1 MNEVENTL
9 LSIEFKIQHFLE
21 ERNMLLDEIRCLKDQ
36 RNQLQ
41 LAINELND
49 KINNLKIYN
58 NSNLEQRN
66 TLTQEEDA
74 DNIKLKIN
82 QLIVAIDA
90 TLADLAT
97 TK

>member
-9 LSIEFKIQHFLE
+9 LSIESKIQHFLE
-21 ERNMLLDEIRCLKDQ
+21 ERNMMLDEIRCLKEQ
-36 RNQLQ
+36 RDQLQ
-41 LAINELND
+41 VAIDELNE

-66 TLTQEEDA
+66 ALTQEEDA

-82 QLIVAIDA
+82 QLIVAVDA
-90 TLADLAT
+90 ALANLTT